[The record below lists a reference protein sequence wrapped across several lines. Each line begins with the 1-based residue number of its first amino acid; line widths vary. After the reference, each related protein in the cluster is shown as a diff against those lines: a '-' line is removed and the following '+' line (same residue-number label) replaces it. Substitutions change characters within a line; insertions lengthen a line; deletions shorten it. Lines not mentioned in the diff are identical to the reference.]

1 MHERPPSPSPDGEI
15 ARALGARLKALRAE
29 RGWSQRALAGHLE
42 ISGSSIA
49 KYEAGVHTPP
59 LAVLLRLAALF
70 DVGLDHLAGRV
81 AEVTPLRDR
90 RLIRCL
96 REIAAMDEGSREL
109 VTVALQGLVNAYR
122 ILRYR
127 RSGPTPAGLP
137 PGAAG

>member
-1 MHERPPSPSPDGEI
+1 VHERPHSPSAGGET

-70 DVGLDHLAGRV
+70 DVGLDHLAGRTT
-81 AEVTPLRDR
+81 EITPLRDR
-90 RLIRCL
+90 RLIHCL
-96 REIAAMDEGSREL
+96 REIAAMDDASREL
-109 VTVALQGLVNAYR
+109 VTVALQGMVNAYR

-127 RSGPTPAGLP
+127 RPEPRPAGP
-137 PGAAG
+137 PAGAAG